1 MKIYIVSDGD
11 YSDYHIIGIYST
23 REKAEYAKNL
33 YLAKN
38 KIRETTLDYLPEHP
52 NGCLP
57 WFVRMDSEGNVKNSG
72 REDPNIIS
80 GCKWG
85 AYYLKDK
92 GGAKELEFFFKMWA
106 TDEEHAIKI
115 ASEYR
120 RRLLAEAALI
130 NLDWKNERA
139 INDFWKTFYN
149 LKYK

>member
-23 REKAEYAKNL
+23 REKAEYAKSL
-33 YLAKN
+33 YLSEN
-38 KIRETTLDYLPEHP
+38 KIWETTLDYLPEHP

-57 WFVRMDSEGNVKNSG
+57 YFVRMDSEGNVKHSG
-72 REDPNIIS
+72 REDPDVIS

-85 AYYLKDK
+85 AYYLKEEGVEK
-92 GGAKELEFFFKMWA
+92 LEFFFKMWA

-130 NLDWKNERA
+130 NLDWKNEKA
-139 INDFWKTFYN
+139 INDFWKIFYN
-149 LKYK
+149 LKYE